1 MRAASKLALAL
12 AAALVAQGGARASEK
27 EARAVVDRAV
37 RAHGGAS
44 ALSKA
49 QFCVRTDA
57 GTQAFPGKE
66 LPFTAEV
73 VRHLPNRVRLSV
85 DLDKRLKMVIVL
97 DGDKGW
103 ERAVGPAVEMS
114 KQRVSEMQEE
124 AYVWWLSTL
133 VPLTKGGY
141 TLSTLP
147 DAKVEGEAV
156 AGVKVVRKGR
166 HDARLYFSK
175 RTGLLLKI
183 SRRVPEAGVLFDKDY
198 LFSAYKDFGGA
209 RLPTREV
216 VLHDGRR
223 YTDVTVK
230 DYRFVSRVPEGTFGR
245 P

>member
-1 MRAASKLALAL
+1 MRAASRLALAL
-12 AAALVAQGGARASEK
+12 AAVLVSQGWARASEK
-27 EARAVVDRAV
+27 EARALVDRAI
-37 RAHGGAS
+37 RAHGGTA

-49 QFCVRTDA
+49 QTCVRTDA
-57 GTQAFPGKE
+57 GTQAFPGKD

-73 VRHLPNRVRLSV
+73 VRQLPDRVRLSV
-85 DLDKRLKMVIVL
+85 EIDKRLKLVIVL

-103 ERAVGPAVEMS
+103 ERGVGPAVEMS

-133 VPLTKGGY
+133 VPLTQRGF

-147 DAKVEGEAV
+147 DAKVEGKDV

-166 HDARLYFSK
+166 HDASLYFSK
-175 RTGLLLKI
+175 RSGLLLKI

-198 LFSAYKDFGGA
+198 LFSAYKDFGLA

-216 VLHDGRR
+216 VMLNGRR

-230 DYRFVSRVPEGTFGR
+230 GYRFLTRAPEGTFGR

>member
-1 MRAASKLALAL
+1 MRAASRLALAL
-12 AAALVAQGGARASEK
+12 AAALVAQGWARASEK
-27 EARAVVDRAV
+27 EARAIVDRAV
-37 RAHGGAS
+37 RAHGGAT
-44 ALSKA
+44 ALGKA
-49 QFCVRTDA
+49 QFSVRTDT

-73 VRHLPNRVRLSV
+73 VRQLPDRVRLTV
-85 DLDKRLKMVIVL
+85 EIDKRLKMVIVL

-124 AYVWWLSTL
+124 AYVWWLTTL
-133 VPLTKGGY
+133 VPLTRGGF

-147 DAKVEGEAV
+147 DAKVEGEEA

-166 HDARLYFSK
+166 HDASLYFSK
-175 RTGLLLKI
+175 RSGLLLKV

-209 RLPTREV
+209 RLPTHEV
-216 VLHDGRR
+216 VLLNGRR
-223 YTDVTVK
+223 YTDVTMK
-230 DYRFVSRVPEGTFGR
+230 DYRALTRVPEGTFGR